1 MYGYYVPQVCL
12 PAQLRGK
19 TASQLNKTFIQNYS
33 NDLSCL
39 LVGAKAMA
47 FLDQTCQTQAVKLAT
62 NIDKNL
68 RNRDL
73 DTCLAVYE
81 SLSNGELGPTG
92 KDYKTSDSYTID
104 LMFFFR
110 FGRQGDVP
118 SGVSGH
124 LPTVRA
130 VPAASQP
137 ADPES
142 H

>member
-1 MYGYYVPQVCL
+1 MHGYYVPQVCL

-92 KDYKTSDSYTID
+92 RD
-104 LMFFFR
+104 
-110 FGRQGDVP
+110 
-118 SGVSGH
+118 
-124 LPTVRA
+124 
-130 VPAASQP
+130 
-137 ADPES
+137 
-142 H
+142 